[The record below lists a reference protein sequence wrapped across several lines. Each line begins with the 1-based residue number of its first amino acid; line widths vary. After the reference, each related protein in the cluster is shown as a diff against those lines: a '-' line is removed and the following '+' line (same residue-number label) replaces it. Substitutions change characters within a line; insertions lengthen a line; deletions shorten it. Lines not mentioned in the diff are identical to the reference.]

1 MNVPNLDL
9 LLKIS
14 LGLIMTAIVSSTLV
28 YAETASVILDGTSYD
43 VEYTGDGV
51 SVTSIEADLDF
62 MSLIITVNV
71 TSSPGTLDVT
81 FDRNFFDST
90 FQGIDDDFIILA
102 DGDEPPFVETETT
115 DNRRTLSIELPK
127 GTEEIEVIGST
138 FGVVLKEEPPV
149 VEGPPVE
156 EEPPVVERPPVE
168 EEPPVVETPKP
179 VEKPTLPPP
188 VTSPKET
195 KPKIECGP
203 GTILKDGTCVLDQ
216 RCGPGTI
223 LKDGMC
229 VLTPSPQSPST
240 PKGLGTELGIALIAA
255 FIVAGAVGLIL
266 ALISKASKSKN

>member
-14 LGLIMTAIVSSTLV
+14 LGLIITAIVSSTLV
-28 YAETASVILDGTSYD
+28 YAATASVILDGTSYD
-43 VEYTGDGV
+43 VEYTGNGV

-62 MSLIITVNV
+62 MSLIITVDV
-71 TSSPGTLDVT
+71 TGSPGTLDVT

-149 VEGPPVE
+149 VEE
-156 EEPPVVERPPVE
+156 PPVE

-188 VTSPKET
+188 ATSPKET

-216 RCGPGTI
+216 RCGPGTL
-223 LKDGMC
+223 LKDGTC
-229 VLTPSPQSPST
+229 VLAPSPQSQST